1 MATPKTKSVR
11 LSKAEI
17 NKVNEIAKQRTKV
30 KITGSASSKPQVSA
44 SMAKSQPKT
53 TSKSKLTGGLAKVLK
68 PIKPAPM
75 TPQDAAMFK
84 LLQKKYPNLYPKKS
98 SPLNK

>member
-1 MATPKTKSVR
+1 MANMKRVPATESKKTTEQMKS
-11 LSKAEI
+11 KP
-17 NKVNEIAKQRTKV
+17 KV
-30 KITGSASSKPQVSA
+30 KITGSASTTPRVSN
-44 SMAKSQPKT
+44 SMIKSQPVT
-53 TSKSKLTGGLAKVLK
+53 TSKAKPVKLTGSIAKVLK

-84 LLQKKYPNLYPKKS
+84 LLQKKYPDLYPKKS